1 MEGLEGLM
9 EAIREERLVL
19 SSRYHYLNHL
29 LYAARLEIEK
39 GLGTLAAVDRTLRVR
54 FSPEAQGLP
63 REELRGLLLHELWHP
78 FTGMVP
84 GEERW
89 EAMLRLA
96 SAHGLKGEA
105 AHRVVNAASDLAING
120 ALKRLGLALPKD
132 GLFPGRFGLPEG
144 LTAEEYLLE
153 LLKAAERVM
162 EEAQGGGKGGEEG
175 RGQRGAPNGATSQE
189 KGEEEGRG
197 TPERGEGPGEGEGG
211 GQSPLEDLVRDIL
224 ASEGEGM
231 DEAVAAPE
239 GEKGPLLEAIRR
251 EVAQRILE
259 AAKKRGDVPGDLIRF
274 AEGVLAPKVPWETL
288 LRALV
293 SQALAPVRGPVHRTY
308 AVLHRRT
315 PFLGAIL
322 PGGRDGLPRIAL
334 VVDTSGSM
342 ADRELEQAL
351 AEVRRIL
358 ALVGTLTVYS
368 VDAAVQAVQTVRDA
382 RQVRLKG
389 GGGTDM
395 RAGIE
400 EALKGRPDLIVVYTD
415 GYTPWPEK
423 PPPVPVVVVCTTNQ
437 STPPWA
443 RRVQVDP

>member
-1 MEGLEGLM
+1 MEKLM

-29 LYAARLEIEK
+29 LYAARPEVRED
-39 GLGTLAAVDRTLRVR
+39 LGTLAAVDRTLRVR
-54 FSPEAQGLP
+54 FSPKAQALS
-63 REELRGLLLHELWHP
+63 REELQGLLMHELWHP

-84 GEERW
+84 GEGRW
-89 EAMLRLA
+89 EAMIKMA
-96 SAHGLKGEA
+96 NAHGLKGKA
-105 AHRVVNAASDLAING
+105 AHGLVNASSDLAINSALRRMGLVLPKG
-120 ALKRLGLALPKD
+120 AL
-132 GLFPGRFGLPEG
+132 FPERFGLPEG
-144 LTAEEYLLE
+144 LTGEEYLLR
-153 LLKAAERVM
+153 LLEVAERVK
-162 EEAQGGGKGGEEG
+162 EGSGGGKEKGGQNRRGTQSGEASPHEEG
-175 RGQRGAPNGATSQE
+175 KEGQGTPPE
-189 KGEEEGRG
+189 KGES
-197 TPERGEGPGEGEGG
+197 PGKGEGG
-211 GQSPLEDLVRDIL
+211 GQDSLEDLVRDIL
-224 ASEGEGM
+224 AGEDGM
-231 DEAVAAPE
+231 DEAVAPPE
-239 GEKGPLLEAIRR
+239 GEEGPLLEAIRR

-259 AAKKRGDVPGDLIRF
+259 AAKQRGNVPGDLIRF
-274 AEGVLAPKVPWETL
+274 AEGVLTPKVPWETL

-368 VDAAVQAVQTVRDA
+368 VDAAVQAVQTVRDV
-382 RQVRLKG
+382 RQVRFKG

-395 RAGIE
+395 RVGIE

-423 PPPVPVVVVCTTNQ
+423 APPVPVVVVCTTDQ
-437 STPPWA
+437 RTPPWA
-443 RRVQVDP
+443 KRVRVDP

>member
-1 MEGLEGLM
+1 MEKLM
-9 EAIREERLVL
+9 EAIREERLLL
-19 SSRYHYLNHL
+19 SSQYNYLNHL
-29 LYAARLEIEK
+29 LYAARLEVQE
-39 GLGTLAAVDRTLRVR
+39 GLGTLAAVDRALRIR
-54 FSPEAQGLP
+54 FSPEAQALP
-63 REELRGLLLHELWHP
+63 REELQGLLMHELWHP

-89 EAMLRLA
+89 EAMLKAA

-105 AHRVVNAASDLAING
+105 AHRLVNAASDLAINSS
-120 ALKRLGLALPKD
+120 LRRLGLALPK
-132 GLFPGRFGLPEG
+132 GALFPDRFGLPEG
-144 LTAEEYLLE
+144 LTGEEYLLE
-153 LLKAAERVM
+153 LLKAAEQVM
-162 EEAQGGGKGGEEG
+162 EEVSEGGKEEG
-175 RGQRGAPNGATSQE
+175 RNQRGTQNEEPSPHEEGGEGGQGAPPE
-189 KGEEEGRG
+189 KGED
-197 TPERGEGPGEGEGG
+197 PGKGEGG
-211 GQSPLEDLVRDIL
+211 GQGPLEDLVRGIL
-224 ASEGEGM
+224 AGEGGGT

-239 GEKGPLLEAIRR
+239 GERGPLLEAIRR

-259 AAKKRGDVPGDLIRF
+259 AAKRRGDVPGDLIRF
-274 AEGVLAPKVPWETL
+274 AEAALTPKVPWETL

-293 SQALAPVRGPVHRTY
+293 SQALAPIRGPVHRTY

-342 ADRELEQAL
+342 GDRELEQAL

-368 VDAAVQAVQTVRDA
+368 VDAGVQAVQTVRDA

-395 RAGIE
+395 RVGIE

-415 GYTPWPEK
+415 GHTPWPEK
-423 PPPVPVVVVCTTNQ
+423 APPVPVVVVCTTDEK
-437 STPPWA
+437 TPPWA
-443 RRVQVDP
+443 KRVRVEV

>member
-1 MEGLEGLM
+1 MEGLM

-19 SSRYHYLNHL
+19 SSRFNYLNHL
-29 LYAARLEIEK
+29 LYAARPEVEE

-54 FSPEAQGLP
+54 FSPKAQALP
-63 REELRGLLLHELWHP
+63 REELQGLLLHELWHP

-89 EAMLRLA
+89 EAMLKVA

-105 AHRVVNAASDLAING
+105 AHRVVNAASDLAINS
-120 ALKRLGLALPKD
+120 ALRRLGLALPK
-132 GLFPGRFGLPEG
+132 GALFPERFGLPEG
-144 LTAEEYLLE
+144 LTGEEYLLE
-153 LLKAAERVM
+153 LLKVAERVM
-162 EEAQGGGKGGEEG
+162 EEVSGGGRGEEG
-175 RGQRGAPNGATSQE
+175 TGRGARNKASPH
-189 KGEEEGRG
+189 EEGGRG
-197 TPERGEGPGEGEGG
+197 REKAPSERGESPGRGEGG
-211 GQSPLEDLVRDIL
+211 RSPLEDLVRGIL
-224 ASEGEGM
+224 AGEAGGT

-251 EVAQRILE
+251 EVAGRILE
-259 AAKKRGDVPGDLIRF
+259 AAKTRGDVPGDLVRL
-274 AEGVLAPKVPWETL
+274 AEGILTPKVPWETL

-342 ADRELEQAL
+342 SDRELGQAL

-368 VDAAVQAVQTVRDA
+368 VDAAVQAAQTVRDA

-395 RAGIE
+395 RVGLE

-415 GYTPWPEK
+415 GHTPWPEK
-423 PPPVPVVVVCTTNQ
+423 APPVPVVVVCTTDER
-437 STPPWA
+437 TPPWA
-443 RRVQVDP
+443 KRVRVEV

>member
-1 MEGLEGLM
+1 MEKLM

-29 LYAARLEIEK
+29 LYAARPEVQED
-39 GLGTLAAVDRTLRVR
+39 LGTLAAVDRTLRVR
-54 FSPEAQGLP
+54 FSPKAQGLP
-63 REELRGLLLHELWHP
+63 REELQGLLMHELWHP

-89 EAMLRLA
+89 EAMIRLA
-96 SAHGLKGEA
+96 NARGLKGKA
-105 AHRVVNAASDLAING
+105 AHGIVNAASDLAINS
-120 ALKRLGLALPKD
+120 ALRRMGLTLPKG
-132 GLFPGRFGLPEG
+132 GLFPERFGLPEG
-144 LTAEEYLLE
+144 LTGEEYLLR
-153 LLKAAERVM
+153 LLEVGERVM
-162 EEAQGGGKGGEEG
+162 EEGSGGGGGKEKGEGGSRRGAQGEEASPHEEEGEEG
-175 RGQRGAPNGATSQE
+175 QGTQ
-189 KGEEEGRG
+189 KGEGLG
-197 TPERGEGPGEGEGG
+197 KGEGG
-211 GQSPLEDLVRDIL
+211 GQDSLEDLVRDIL
-224 ASEGEGM
+224 AGEERM

-239 GEKGPLLEAIRR
+239 GEEGPLLEAIRR

-259 AAKKRGDVPGDLIRF
+259 AAKQRGNVPGDLIRF
-274 AEGVLAPKVPWETL
+274 AEGVLTPKVPWETL

-395 RAGIE
+395 RVGIE

-415 GYTPWPEK
+415 GHTPWPEK
-423 PPPVPVVVVCTTNQ
+423 APPVPVVVVCTTDER
-437 STPPWA
+437 TPPWA
-443 RRVQVDP
+443 KRVRVNP

>member
-1 MEGLEGLM
+1 MEKLDKLM

-19 SSRYHYLNHL
+19 SSLYNYLNHL
-29 LYAARLEIEK
+29 LYAARLEVQE
-39 GLGTLAAVDRTLRVR
+39 GLGALAAVDRTLRVR
-54 FSPEAQGLP
+54 FSPKAQGLP
-63 REELRGLLLHELWHP
+63 REELQGLLMHELWHP
-78 FTGMVP
+78 FTGLVP

-89 EAMLRLA
+89 EAMLKVA
-96 SAHGLKGEA
+96 SAHGLKEEA
-105 AHRVVNAASDLAING
+105 AHRLVNASSDLAINS
-120 ALKRLGLALPKD
+120 AVRRLGLVLPKD
-132 GLFPGRFGLPEG
+132 GLFPERFGLPEG
-144 LTAEEYLLE
+144 LTAEEYLLK
-153 LLKAAERVM
+153 LLETAERAM
-162 EEAQGGGKGGEEG
+162 EEPSGGGGKE
-175 RGQRGAPNGATSQE
+175 
-189 KGEEEGRG
+189 EEEGRDRGTRNGEASPQEKGGEGGQG
-197 TPERGEGPGEGEGG
+197 TPPGKGEGG
-211 GQSPLEDLVRDIL
+211 GQSPLEDLVRGIL
-224 ASEGEGM
+224 AGEGGRM

-251 EVAQRILE
+251 EVAQRVLE
-259 AAKKRGDVPGDLIRF
+259 AAKRRGDIPGDLIRF
-274 AEGVLAPKVPWETL
+274 AEAVLTPKVPWETL

-342 ADRELEQAL
+342 SDRELEQAL

-368 VDAAVQAVQTVRDA
+368 VDAAVQAVQTVRDP

-395 RAGIE
+395 RVGIE
-400 EALKGRPDLIVVYTD
+400 EALKGRPDLIVIYTD
-415 GYTPWPEK
+415 GHTPWPEK
-423 PPPVPVVVVCTTNQ
+423 PPPVPVVVVCTTDQ
-437 STPPWA
+437 EVPPWA
-443 RRVQVDP
+443 KRVRVEV

>member
-1 MEGLEGLM
+1 MEKLM

-19 SSRYHYLNHL
+19 SSLYQYLNHL
-29 LYAARLEIEK
+29 LYAARLEVQE

-54 FSPEAQGLP
+54 FSPKAQGLP
-63 REELRGLLLHELWHP
+63 RKELQGLLMHELWHP

-89 EAMLRLA
+89 ETMLKVA

-105 AHRVVNAASDLAING
+105 AHRLANAASDLAINS
-120 ALKRLGLALPKD
+120 ALRRLGLALPKD
-132 GLFPGRFGLPEG
+132 GLFPDRFGLPEG
-144 LTAEEYLLE
+144 LTGEEYLLE
-153 LLKAAERVM
+153 LLKVAERVM
-162 EEAQGGGKGGEEG
+162 EEVSRRGKEEEG
-175 RGQRGAPNGATSQE
+175 ERDQRGAPNGATSPHE
-189 KGEEEGRG
+189 EGEEGGQG
-197 TPERGEGPGEGEGG
+197 TPPEKNEAPGKGEGG
-211 GQSPLEDLVRDIL
+211 GQGSLEDLVRGIL
-224 ASEGEGM
+224 AGEGGGM

-239 GEKGPLLEAIRR
+239 GEEGPLLEAIRR

-259 AAKKRGDVPGDLIRF
+259 AAKRRGNVPGDLIRF
-274 AEGVLAPKVPWETL
+274 AEEVLASKVPWEAL

-342 ADRELEQAL
+342 GDRELEQAL

-368 VDAAVQAVQTVRDA
+368 VDAAVQGVQTVRDA
-382 RQVRLKG
+382 RQVHLKG

-395 RAGIE
+395 RVGIE

-415 GYTPWPEK
+415 GHTPWPEK
-423 PPPVPVVVVCTTNQ
+423 APPVPVVVVCTTDER
-437 STPPWA
+437 TPPWA
-443 RRVQVDP
+443 KRVRVEV

>member
-1 MEGLEGLM
+1 MEKLM

-19 SSRYHYLNHL
+19 SSRFNYLNHL
-29 LYAARLEIEK
+29 LYAARLEVQED
-39 GLGTLAAVDRTLRVR
+39 LGTLAAVDRTLRIR
-54 FSPEAQGLP
+54 FSPGGQDLP
-63 REELRGLLLHELWHP
+63 REELQGLLMHELWHP

-96 SAHGLKGEA
+96 SAHGLRGEA
-105 AHRVVNAASDLAING
+105 AHRLVNAASDLGINSS
-120 ALKRLGLALPKD
+120 LRRLGLALPK
-132 GLFPGRFGLPEG
+132 GALFPDRFGLPEG
-144 LTAEEYLLE
+144 LTGEEYLLK
-153 LLKAAERVM
+153 LLEAAERVM
-162 EEAQGGGKGGEEG
+162 EEASGGAKERGEEKSRRGAQNGASPHEEGGEGGEK
-175 RGQRGAPNGATSQE
+175 APSE
-189 KGEEEGRG
+189 KGEG
-197 TPERGEGPGEGEGG
+197 TGKGEG
-211 GQSPLEDLVRDIL
+211 GQSPLEDLVRGVL
-224 ASEGEGM
+224 AGEGGGM

-251 EVAQRILE
+251 EVAGRILE
-259 AAKKRGDVPGDLIRF
+259 AAKRRGNVPGDLIRF
-274 AEGVLAPKVPWETL
+274 AEAVLTPKVPWETL

-342 ADRELEQAL
+342 GDRELEQAL

-395 RAGIE
+395 RVGIE

-415 GYTPWPEK
+415 GHTPWPEK
-423 PPPVPVVVVCTTNQ
+423 APPVPVVVVCTTDER
-437 STPPWA
+437 TPPWA
-443 RRVQVDP
+443 KRVRVEV

>member
-1 MEGLEGLM
+1 MEKLM
-9 EAIREERLVL
+9 EAVREERLVL

-29 LYAARLEIEK
+29 LYAARLEVEE
-39 GLGTLAAVDRTLRVR
+39 GLETLAAVDRTLRVR
-54 FSPEAQGLP
+54 FSPKAEDLP
-63 REELRGLLLHELWHP
+63 REELQGLLMHELWHP

-89 EAMLRLA
+89 EAMAKAA
-96 SAHGLKGEA
+96 SAHGLKGRS
-105 AHRVVNAASDLAING
+105 AHGLVNAASDLAINS
-120 ALKRLGLALPKD
+120 ALRRMGLALPK
-132 GLFPGRFGLPEG
+132 GALFPERFGLPEG
-144 LTAEEYLLE
+144 LTGEEYLLE
-153 LLKAAERVM
+153 FLKVAERVM
-162 EEAQGGGKGGEEG
+162 ERSGGGEERGEG
-175 RGQRGAPNGATSQE
+175 RSRNGGASSHE
-189 KGEEEGRG
+189 KGEEGGRG
-197 TPERGEGPGEGEGG
+197 TSPEKAEGSGRGEGG
-211 GQSPLEDLVRDIL
+211 GQDSLEDLVRGIL
-224 ASEGEGM
+224 ASEEAM

-239 GEKGPLLEAIRR
+239 GEGGPLLEAIRR

-259 AAKKRGDVPGDLIRF
+259 AAKQRGDVPGDLIRF
-274 AEGVLAPKVPWETL
+274 AEAALTPKVPWETL

-342 ADRELEQAL
+342 GDRELEQAL

-368 VDAAVQAVQTVRDA
+368 VDAAVQAVQTVRDV

-395 RAGIE
+395 RVGIE

-415 GYTPWPEK
+415 GHTPWPK
-423 PPPVPVVVVCTTNQ
+423 RPPPVPVVAACTTDQ
-437 STPPWA
+437 RTPPWA
-443 RRVQVDP
+443 KRVRVDP

>member
-1 MEGLEGLM
+1 MEKLM
-9 EAIREERLVL
+9 EAIREERLLL
-19 SSRYHYLNHL
+19 SSLYQYLNHL
-29 LYAARLEIEK
+29 LYAAKLEVEE
-39 GLGTLAAVDRTLRVR
+39 GLGPLAVVDRTLRVR

-63 REELRGLLLHELWHP
+63 REELQGLLMHELWHP

-89 EAMLRLA
+89 ENMVKLA

-105 AHRVVNAASDLAING
+105 AHRLVNAASDLAINS
-120 ALKRLGLALPKD
+120 ALRRMGLALPKG
-132 GLFPGRFGLPEG
+132 GLFPDRFGLSEG
-144 LTAEEYLLE
+144 LTGEEYLLE
-153 LLKAAERVM
+153 LLEVAERVM
-162 EEAQGGGKGGEEG
+162 REVSGGGKDQSKGGKD
-175 RGQRGAPNGATSQE
+175 Q
-189 KGEEEGRG
+189 KGEASPQE
-197 TPERGEGPGEGEGG
+197 EGEGG
-211 GQSPLEDLVRDIL
+211 QDPLEDLVEDLVRSVL
-224 ASEGEGM
+224 TSEGGGM

-259 AAKKRGDVPGDLIRF
+259 AAKSRGDVPGDLIRF
-274 AEGVLAPKVPWETL
+274 AEAALTPKVPWETL

-315 PFLGAIL
+315 PFLGAVL

-334 VVDTSGSM
+334 VVDTSGSVD
-342 ADRELEQAL
+342 DRELDQAL
-351 AEVRRIL
+351 AETRRIL

-368 VDAAVQAVQTVRDA
+368 VDAAVQAVQTVRDV

-395 RAGIE
+395 RVGIE
-400 EALKGRPDLIVVYTD
+400 EAAKGRPDLIVVYTD

-423 PPPVPVVVVCTTNQ
+423 APPVPVVVVCTTDQ
-437 STPPWA
+437 KTPPWA
-443 RRVQVDP
+443 KRVRVDPQGR

>member
-1 MEGLEGLM
+1 MEKLM
-9 EAIREERLVL
+9 EAIREERLVV
-19 SSRYHYLNHL
+19 SSRFNYLNHL
-29 LYAARLEIEK
+29 LYAARLEVDE
-39 GLGTLAAVDRTLRVR
+39 GLGTLAAVDRALRVR
-54 FSPEAQGLP
+54 FSPEAQALP
-63 REELRGLLLHELWHP
+63 REELQGLLMHELWHP

-89 EAMLRLA
+89 EAMLKVA

-105 AHRVVNAASDLAING
+105 AHGVVNAASDLAINS
-120 ALKRLGLALPKD
+120 ALRRLGLALPK
-132 GLFPGRFGLPEG
+132 GALLPERFGLPEG
-144 LTAEEYLLE
+144 LTGEEYLLE

-162 EEAQGGGKGGEEG
+162 EEVSGGGKGEG
-175 RGQRGAPNGATSQE
+175 RGQPGTRNGRASPHGEGGEGGQE
-189 KGEEEGRG
+189 
-197 TPERGEGPGEGEGG
+197 TPPGKDEGPGKGEDG
-211 GQSPLEDLVRDIL
+211 GQSPLEDLVRGIL
-224 ASEGEGM
+224 AGGGGGM

-251 EVAQRILE
+251 EVARRILE
-259 AAKKRGDVPGDLIRF
+259 AAKSRGDVPGDLIRF
-274 AEGVLAPKVPWETL
+274 AEAVLTPKVPWETL

-334 VVDTSGSM
+334 VVDTSASM
-342 ADRELEQAL
+342 SDRELEQAL

-358 ALVGTLTVYS
+358 ALAGTLTVYS
-368 VDAAVQAVQTVRDA
+368 VDAAVQAAQTVRDA
-382 RQVRLKG
+382 RQVRFKG

-395 RAGIE
+395 RVGIE

-415 GYTPWPEK
+415 GHTPWPEK
-423 PPPVPVVVVCTTNQ
+423 APPVPVVVVCTTDEK
-437 STPPWA
+437 TPPWA
-443 RRVQVDP
+443 KRVRVEV

>member
-1 MEGLEGLM
+1 MEKLM

-19 SSRYHYLNHL
+19 SSLYNYLNHL
-29 LYAARLEIEK
+29 LYAARLEMQE
-39 GLGTLAAVDRTLRVR
+39 GLGTLAAVDRTLRIR
-54 FSPEAQGLP
+54 FSPEAQALP
-63 REELRGLLLHELWHP
+63 REELQGLLMHELWHP

-89 EAMLRLA
+89 EAMLKVA

-105 AHRVVNAASDLAING
+105 AHRLVNAASDLAINSS
-120 ALKRLGLALPKD
+120 LRRLGLALPK
-132 GLFPGRFGLPEG
+132 GALFPEHFGLPEG
-144 LTAEEYLLE
+144 LTGEEYLLE
-153 LLKAAERVM
+153 LLKAAEQMM
-162 EEAQGGGKGGEEG
+162 EEVSGGGKGEEG
-175 RGQRGAPNGATSQE
+175 ERGERGARSGEGSPQE
-189 KGEEEGRG
+189 KGGQG
-197 TPERGEGPGEGEGG
+197 TPPEKGEGPGKGEDSSQG
-211 GQSPLEDLVRDIL
+211 PLEDLVRGIL
-224 ASEGEGM
+224 AGGAGGM

-251 EVAQRILE
+251 EVARRVLE
-259 AAKKRGDVPGDLIRF
+259 AAKSRGDLPGDLIRF
-274 AEGVLAPKVPWETL
+274 AEAVLTPKVPWETL

-342 ADRELEQAL
+342 SDRELEQAL

-368 VDAAVQAVQTVRDA
+368 VDAAVQAAQTVRDA

-395 RAGIE
+395 RVGIE

-415 GYTPWPEK
+415 GHTPWPEK
-423 PPPVPVVVVCTTNQ
+423 APPVPVVVVCTTDEK
-437 STPPWA
+437 TPPWA
-443 RRVQVDP
+443 KRVRVEV

>member
-1 MEGLEGLM
+1 MEKLM
-9 EAIREERLVL
+9 ETIREERLVL
-19 SSRYHYLNHL
+19 SSLYHYLNHL
-29 LYAARLEIEK
+29 LYAARLEVQE

-54 FSPEAQGLP
+54 FSPETQGLP
-63 REELRGLLLHELWHP
+63 REELQGLLMHELWHP

-89 EAMLRLA
+89 EAMLKAA

-105 AHRVVNAASDLAING
+105 AHRLVNAATDLAINS
-120 ALKRLGLALPKD
+120 ALRRMGLALPKD
-132 GLFPGRFGLPEG
+132 GLFPERFGLPEG
-144 LTAEEYLLE
+144 LTGEGYLLE

-162 EEAQGGGKGGEEG
+162 EEVSGGGKEE
-175 RGQRGAPNGATSQE
+175 E
-189 KGEEEGRG
+189 GEEEGQG
-197 TPERGEGPGEGEGG
+197 TPPEKGAGPEKGEGG
-211 GQSPLEDLVRDIL
+211 GQDPLEDLVRGIL
-224 ASEGEGM
+224 AGEGGGM

-239 GEKGPLLEAIRR
+239 GDKGPLLEAIRR

-259 AAKKRGDVPGDLIRF
+259 AAKRRGDVPGDLIRF
-274 AEGVLAPKVPWETL
+274 AEEVLASKVPWETL

-342 ADRELEQAL
+342 GDRELEQAL

-368 VDAAVQAVQTVRDA
+368 VDAAVQGVQTVRDA

-395 RAGIE
+395 RVGIE
-400 EALKGRPDLIVVYTD
+400 EAVRGRPDLIVVYTD
-415 GYTPWPEK
+415 GHTPWPEK
-423 PPPVPVVVVCTTNQ
+423 PPPVPVVVVCTTDQ
-437 STPPWA
+437 KIPPWA
-443 RRVQVDP
+443 RTVRVDPYGR

>member
-1 MEGLEGLM
+1 MEGLM

-19 SSRYHYLNHL
+19 SSRFNYLNHL
-29 LYAARLEIEK
+29 LYAARPEVEE

-54 FSPEAQGLP
+54 FSPKAQALP
-63 REELRGLLLHELWHP
+63 REELQGLLLHELWHP

-89 EAMLRLA
+89 EAMIGLA

-105 AHRVVNAASDLAING
+105 AHRVVNAASDLAINS
-120 ALKRLGLALPKD
+120 ALRRLGLALPK
-132 GLFPGRFGLPEG
+132 GALFPERFGLPEG
-144 LTAEEYLLE
+144 LTGEEYLLE
-153 LLKAAERVM
+153 LLKVAERVM
-162 EEAQGGGKGGEEG
+162 EEVSGGGRGEEG
-175 RGQRGAPNGATSQE
+175 TGRGAQNKASPH
-189 KGEEEGRG
+189 EEGGEGREKA
-197 TPERGEGPGEGEGG
+197 PSERGESPGKGEG
-211 GQSPLEDLVRDIL
+211 GQSPLEDLVRGIL
-224 ASEGEGM
+224 AGEAGGT

-251 EVAQRILE
+251 EVAGRILE
-259 AAKKRGDVPGDLIRF
+259 AAKTRGDVPGDLVRL
-274 AEGVLAPKVPWETL
+274 AEGILTPKVPWETL

-342 ADRELEQAL
+342 SDRELEGAL
-351 AEVRRIL
+351 AEARRIL

-368 VDAAVQAVQTVRDA
+368 VDAAVQAAQTVRDA

-395 RAGIE
+395 RVGLE

-415 GYTPWPEK
+415 GHTPWPEK
-423 PPPVPVVVVCTTNQ
+423 APPVPVVVVCTTDER
-437 STPPWA
+437 TPPWA
-443 RRVQVDP
+443 KRVRVDP